1 MRDYLIRCFEDNH
14 RDIRENLVIR
24 IISDA
29 PVDEAR
35 VKRAI
40 REHCALER
48 SKNRR
53 EMGMETFR
61 EICLAVVGL
70 IFLSLWYFLSASME
84 NMWMEVLN
92 IMGWVAIWEATSIA
106 IMRRPELYHVS
117 KTYKR
122 ASKAKIIFE
131 VADETSRA

>member
-35 VKRAI
+35 VKQAI
-40 REHCALER
+40 RDHCALER

-117 KTYKR
+117 KTYNR

>member
-35 VKRAI
+35 VKQAI
-40 REHCALER
+40 RDHCALER

-70 IFLSLWYFLSASME
+70 IFLSLWYFLSSSIE

-92 IMGWVAIWEATSIA
+92 IMGWVAIWEATSIV
-106 IMRRPELYHVS
+106 IMQRPELYHVS

-122 ASKAKIIFE
+122 ASKAQIIID
-131 VADETSRA
+131 VAQA